1 MTTHSHDPADPAHVH
16 DPAEPEHVHDLAP
29 AEPAQSQVNLN
40 RSPTYATE
48 ATEATSQWAQ
58 ARRVVGLLFGVL
70 VTLIGLR
77 IVLLLFGAN
86 AGNGLV
92 DAIYAITEPLVA
104 PFRGVFSFDV
114 ITPTGANVLDVGALV
129 ALVGWSLIAVLVIA
143 ILRLPDRRDA

>member
-16 DPAEPEHVHDLAP
+16 DPAEPEHTHDSVDP
-29 AEPAQSQVNLN
+29 VQSQVNVS
-40 RSPTYATE
+40 RSPTYTSE
-48 ATEATSQWAQ
+48 TTSQWAQ